1 MSYIFEGLEPAA
13 VLKYFYELSQIPRM
27 PGDQKRVSDWAA
39 QMGRSLGYETYQ
51 DARQNVIIYKPAS
64 PGMEDA
70 LPVAV
75 QSHLDMVCEKESSV
89 THDFAK
95 DPLKLRIVG
104 NNKVMATGTT
114 LGADNGVGVAFI
126 MALLADKTLK
136 HPPIEAVFTTDEE
149 TDMGGAF
156 GLAYDRISAKLL
168 INLDAG
174 AVCVCGSGELEV
186 EMTFRKGTE
195 ALDKNALVYTLSVD
209 GLIGGHTGANAMI
222 ERGNAIVLLNRVLI
236 ALDKEVKYQLLEMQ
250 GGAGMSSA
258 FARNAKATVAFAP
271 AELGRAVKVID
282 RVTGEIKSEM
292 VKRDP
297 DVAFH
302 FLPCAA
308 PPKEAFDANTANR
321 LRTLLT
327 ALPDGV
333 FSLNHDFEGAM
344 ESCSNVGVVETRDK
358 ELFVTI
364 LIRATVP
371 GKKYY
376 LYDKVVRI
384 CEALGVAH
392 RIGRDL
398 PHWEYNMSD
407 DIKALIKEL
416 YPEHEMGIS
425 QGTLECGIFTANI
438 PGACVV
444 ALGSPYYYAHSPNE
458 YFLLDETRLYWKRFL
473 AMLERLGERKG

>member
-1 MSYIFEGLEPAA
+1 MSYVFEGLQPAA

-39 QMGRSLGYETYQ
+39 GVGRSLGYETYQ
-51 DARQNVIIYKPAS
+51 DGRQNVIIYKPAS

-70 LPVAV
+70 APVAV
-75 QSHLDMVCEKESSV
+75 QSHLDMVCEMDAGV
-89 THDFAK
+89 THDFSK
-95 DPLKLRIVG
+95 DPLTLRIIG

-136 HPPIEAVFTTDEE
+136 HPRIEAVFTTDEE

-156 GLAYDRISAKLL
+156 GLAYDKISAKLL

-186 EMTFRKGTE
+186 EMAFRKGTE
-195 ALDKNALVYTLSVD
+195 PIDKNAFIYTLSVD

-236 ALDKEVKYQLLEMQ
+236 ALDKEVKYQLLSIK

-258 FARNAKATVAFAP
+258 FARNSEAVIALGP
-271 AELGRAVKVID
+271 AELARVIKVID
-282 RVTGEIKSEM
+282 RVGGEIKSELT
-292 VKRDP
+292 KRDP
-297 DVAFH
+297 DVQFH
-302 FLPCAA
+302 FLPCIT
-308 PPKEAFDANTANR
+308 PPKEAFDTATANR
-321 LRTLLT
+321 LRTLLA

-333 FSLNHDFEGAM
+333 FSLNHDFPGAM

-384 CEALGVAH
+384 CDALGVSH

-398 PHWEYNMSD
+398 PHWST
-407 DIKALIKEL
+407 ICL
-416 YPEHEMGIS
+416 
-425 QGTLECGIFTANI
+425 TT
-438 PGACVV
+438 
-444 ALGSPYYYAHSPNE
+444 
-458 YFLLDETRLYWKRFL
+458 
-473 AMLERLGERKG
+473 